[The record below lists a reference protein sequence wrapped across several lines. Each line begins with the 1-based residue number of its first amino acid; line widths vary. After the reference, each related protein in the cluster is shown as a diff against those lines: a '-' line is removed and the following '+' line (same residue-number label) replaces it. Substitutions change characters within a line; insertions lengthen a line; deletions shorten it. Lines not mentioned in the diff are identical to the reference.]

1 MKRNKCAPAQN
12 QEAASVS
19 HASGAADLQESLID
33 FVPSVDEV
41 ARKAFSFYV
50 NRGSLPSHDVQDW
63 LEAQRELLEER
74 KLTRAH
80 AFANPS

>member
-1 MKRNKCAPAQN
+1 MKHNRCAPAQN

-33 FVPSVDEV
+33 FVPSVGEV
-41 ARKAFSFYV
+41 ARKAYSFYV
-50 NRGSLPSHDVQDW
+50 NRGSLPGHDVQDW